1 MQNGVGHSA
10 VSETKL
16 LNSDPYIASQ
26 LLGNRLGYSTS
37 VRFFIPN
44 THIASLLLI
53 VHNRS
58 MVPILTTRFIAHLR
72 QMSLIDPHQASSYD
86 VVDVLPSHRLSW
98 DTSSSSI
105 VFTDRPVPQWSSG
118 P

>member
-10 VSETKL
+10 VSETKI

-26 LLGNRLGYSTS
+26 LLGNRLGYSTG
-37 VRFFIPN
+37 VRVFIPN

-53 VHNRS
+53 VHNHS

-72 QMSLIDPHQASSYD
+72 QMSLKDPHQASIYD
-86 VVDVLPSHRLSW
+86 AVDVLPSPRLSW
-98 DTSSSSI
+98 ATSGSSI
-105 VFTDRPVPQWSSG
+105 VFTDGPVPQWSSG